1 MLNSRGIITIMGSGE
16 LTATMVEVHKC
27 LLRKYGDSARAV
39 FIDTPAGFQLNAD
52 QISRKAVEFF
62 KLRVQQS
69 LAIASFKSAG
79 LNPVSA
85 EQGFDRM
92 RCADYLLVGP
102 GSPTYALKQ
111 WQQSPVP
118 DILVQRIAAG
128 GCLVA
133 ASAAALTI
141 GRLTL
146 PVYEIYKVGDHVHW
160 VNGLNLLGR
169 AGMDLAVIPHWN
181 NAEGGNHDTRY
192 CFMGAE
198 RLQRLIDQLPQAT
211 QILGLDEHTALIIDL
226 AKPHATVQGQGT
238 VTLKNRSQELSFFG
252 GDRIPLALLRGEDS
266 PAGLLPANHREQKKP
281 PKDHCRDRVDDLW
294 TAIHALAKQA
304 CQAVDDGHDEAIA
317 RNLLELE
324 RLIWRSREQLE
335 EQNAMGAARE
345 VLRNVLAVLT
355 AGLAARPKN
364 RRSCLE
370 PVVSAVLRLR
380 DQFRSQKKWEEAD
393 AVRSCLEKAGIR
405 VTDSEAG
412 VRWALDE

>member
-1 MLNSRGIITIMGSGE
+1 
-16 LTATMVEVHKC
+16 
-27 LLRKYGDSARAV
+27 
-39 FIDTPAGFQLNAD
+39 
-52 QISRKAVEFF
+52 
-62 KLRVQQS
+62 
-69 LAIASFKSAG
+69 
-79 LNPVSA
+79 
-85 EQGFDRM
+85 M

-238 VTLKNRSQELSFFG
+238 VTLKNRSQELSFSG

-266 PAGLLPANHREQKKP
+266 PAGLLPANHREQKEP
-281 PKDHCRDRVDDLW
+281 SKDHCRDRVDDPW